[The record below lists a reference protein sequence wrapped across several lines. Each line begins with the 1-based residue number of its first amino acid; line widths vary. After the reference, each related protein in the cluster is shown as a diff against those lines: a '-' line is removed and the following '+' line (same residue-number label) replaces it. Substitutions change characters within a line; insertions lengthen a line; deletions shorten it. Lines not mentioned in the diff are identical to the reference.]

1 MSFNT
6 QLFQK
11 SIKERITYTIG
22 ESNPFMFILAFSYYI
37 PDMKKKI
44 ILIVIVLLIAVGA
57 FYLYP
62 ILTETK
68 VPYTTFVENRK
79 DGIVTSATI
88 YSDRI
93 TYTLASSDK
102 TYSTPN
108 PSSPTLKEEL
118 LLENI
123 DVKEQTEDT
132 FDKVSNIIVD
142 IVFLAIFAFGGYKL
156 ISYSTKTFRVVRHTG
171 VSFKDIAG
179 MNDVKEEVLSSIKA
193 LDGGNGIRPVKG
205 IILEGPPGNGKT
217 LFARALAEECN
228 VKFIAAKGAD
238 FQGAL
243 MGLGPFKVKMLFNK
257 ARRNKPC
264 IIFIDEFDSIGEKRN
279 YNGSGIDKE
288 NNRILTTLLNELDGF
303 EPSEKILLIAATN
316 SFESL
321 DPALV
326 RPGRF
331 DLKFTIPNPDE
342 KTREELVKL
351 YLRST
356 PLLDSLTPQ
365 MLASLF
371 NGLSAA
377 AIETILNECRSL
389 SLRKGSTGI
398 TKEILLEAARKTA
411 IKVKV
416 SQR

>member
-1 MSFNT
+1 
-6 QLFQK
+6 
-11 SIKERITYTIG
+11 
-22 ESNPFMFILAFSYYI
+22 MFRLVFSYYI
-37 PDMKKKI
+37 YDMKKKI
-44 ILIVIVLLIAVGA
+44 ILIVIVLLITVGA

-62 ILTETK
+62 LLTETK

-79 DGIVTSATI
+79 EGSVTSATI

-93 TYTLASSDK
+93 TYKLASSEK

-193 LDGGNGIRPVKG
+193 LDGNNGIRPVKG

-342 KTREELVKL
+342 KTREELIRL
-351 YLRST
+351 YLKST
-356 PLLDSLTPQ
+356 PLLDSLTPE

-389 SLRKGSTGI
+389 SIRKGSAGI
-398 TKEILLEAARKTA
+398 TKEILIEAARKTA